1 MRILEVVRRRGEVK
15 RMGKWCKGGRRREE
29 VVICG

>member
-15 RMGKWCKGGRRREE
+15 RMGDACEGGKRRKGK
-29 VVICG
+29 VIDG